1 MSNSY
6 IVGGA
11 FFFACP
17 ACGFYIY
24 APWMAVVDLALP
36 AEFEE
41 AARSFHGWAW
51 CGVGFVA
58 GSGFIVRFVV
68 PADACVEGA
77 DLVEVSCPSHA
88 QSCDVGVDGV
98 EVVLGGA
105 FLIDNGCGVAG

>member
-1 MSNSY
+1 M
-6 IVGGA
+6 G
-11 FFFACP
+11 
-17 ACGFYIY
+17 
-24 APWMAVVDLALP
+24 VVDLALP

-58 GSGFIVRFVV
+58 GSGFIVKFVV